1 MSHLK
6 GVVEASARIF
16 GNVIGNGLR
25 SGHKILRAKLIGEKL
40 TSYYPTLLHV
50 DDPMYED
57 PNEIR

>member
-25 SGHKILRAKLIGEKL
+25 SGHKILRKQLVCHHVVGW
-40 TSYYPTLLHV
+40 YPEPISKS
-50 DDPMYED
+50 DPMFED
-57 PNEIR
+57 PKEAT